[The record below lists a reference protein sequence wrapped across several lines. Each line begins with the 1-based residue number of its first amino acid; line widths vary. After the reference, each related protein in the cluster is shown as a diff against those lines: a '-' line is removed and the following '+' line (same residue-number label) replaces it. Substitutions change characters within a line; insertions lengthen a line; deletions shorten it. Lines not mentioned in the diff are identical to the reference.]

1 MASSTR
7 TWKSCFLLSV
17 CLWVCGVTGCTLLF
31 PESNVQKKSK
41 SILKPIVSAREAIA
55 IEVYF
60 VDRRIGDP
68 LIGDT
73 LWESL
78 QTVSSIDHKTR
89 TKLEEDG
96 FRVGLSA
103 SRPPRPL
110 QTLMSLSNQQD
121 PTRRAVVQPY
131 MIPSG
136 QETWLVA
143 RAIENGTEVVR
154 RPLNAEPQT
163 ISVDQGQAIFKVQA
177 SSEED
182 GWAKLVVIPE
192 IQHGL
197 NTLKP
202 TATDSQWTL
211 RDRKQAITL
220 FEDRLSAELNVGEFL
235 VIGMTK
241 DGEGKLAS
249 HFFQSDQANG
259 LQRLMMIRIAD
270 IRTIEP
276 ERVE

>member
-1 MASSTR
+1 MTSSAR

-17 CLWVCGVTGCTLLF
+17 CLWVCSGAGCTLLF
-31 PESNVQKKSK
+31 PESNVQTKSK

-78 QTVSSIDHKTR
+78 QSVSSIDQKTR
-89 TKLEEDG
+89 AKLDEDG

-110 QTLMSLSNQQD
+110 QTLMSMSNGQD

-136 QETWLVA
+136 QEAWLVS
-143 RAIENGTEVVR
+143 RGIDDGTEIVR
-154 RPLNAEPQT
+154 RPLNGEPQT
-163 ISVDQGQAIFKVQA
+163 VTISQGQALFKVQA

-182 GWAKLVVIPE
+182 GWAKLVIIPE
-192 IQHGL
+192 IQHGQSS
-197 NTLKP
+197 LKP
-202 TATDSQWTL
+202 TATASQWTL

-249 HFFQSDQANG
+249 HFFQSDQTNG
-259 LQRLMMIRIAD
+259 LQRLMMIRVVD

-276 ERVE
+276 ELAD